1 MKPSDLHL
9 NDMIINAGPGLSAW
23 QERLQAWDEA
33 DLGARIWQR
42 DGRVWDETLV
52 LGAQV
57 PELTDRLD
65 WLELPETMAGSVAEL
80 VSFVDEIIADGFS
93 RVVVLGMGGSS
104 LIAEVWA
111 KIFAVKPGFL
121 PVTILDSTHPL
132 SVARIAE
139 SEELAT
145 TLFLVASKSG
155 GTLETLS
162 FFNYFYHQISE
173 IKDNP
178 GDNFV
183 ALTDPGSKLEALA
196 LEKGFVKIFSTPAA
210 VGGRFSALTFFGL
223 LPAVLQG
230 VPITEILQSAR
241 EISKVCAE
249 NIPSN
254 QNPALKLGCFLGEMM
269 LAGRD
274 KLFLVLSPSIKPFA
288 VWLEQLIAESTG
300 KSGFGLVPVIVEEG
314 DDLPLRDCN
323 DSVSRDSVYLCL
335 RLENDD
341 NRVFDQVLTRIQDSG
356 EPLSLIKLANKV
368 DLGREI
374 WRFEMATAAIGAVL
388 KINPFDQPDVEAAK
402 IGARQAM
409 AAWQENGK
417 LPDFE
422 KLVEENNL
430 KISGSHHFSE
440 VDDLDN
446 ALASFVGKVK
456 PGDYIAVM
464 VYLPQTDSLELVLQ
478 NLRKILLSRCRVP
491 VTLGYGPR
499 FLHSTGQLHKGD
511 ANHGLF
517 LQINGNLKNDLQVY
531 GSDYSFATLIAA
543 QAQGDYEALLSRGR
557 RILALDWQSTEVEP
571 ELAAIVEKLKYS

>member
-1 MKPSDLHL
+1 
-9 NDMIINAGPGLSAW
+9 MIINAGPGLSVW
-23 QERLQAWDEA
+23 SERLQTWDDA
-33 DLGARIWQR
+33 DLGARIWRR
-42 DGRVWDETLV
+42 DGRVWDENLAS
-52 LGAQV
+52 GAQV
-57 PELTDRLD
+57 PDLTDRLD
-65 WLELPETMAGSVAEL
+65 WLELPETMAGSVTEL
-80 VSFVDEIIADGFS
+80 VAFAEEIIAAGFS

-111 KIFAVKPGFL
+111 RIFVVKSGFL

-139 SEELAT
+139 SGESVT

-162 FFNYFYHQISE
+162 FLDYFYHLISE

-196 LEKGFVKIFSTPAA
+196 CEKGFRKTFLTPAA

-223 LPAVLQG
+223 LPAALQG
-230 VPITEILQSAR
+230 VPVAKILQTAQVIAK
-241 EISKVCAE
+241 ECAAD
-249 NIPSN
+249 IPATQN
-254 QNPALKLGCFLGEMM
+254 QALKLGCFLGEMV

-300 KSGFGLVPVIVEEG
+300 KSGFGLVPVIVEDG
-314 DDLPLRDCN
+314 DELPLRDHN

-341 NRVFDQVLTRIQDSG
+341 NQTFDQYFTEIRSCKAPFTLV
-356 EPLSLIKLANKV
+356 KLVDKI

-374 WRFEMATAAIGAVL
+374 WRFEMATAAIGAAL
-388 KINPFDQPDVEAAK
+388 KINPFNQPDVEAAK

-409 AAWQENGK
+409 AAWQKSGK
-417 LPDFE
+417 LPETE
-422 KLVEENNL
+422 KLVDGVNL
-430 KISGSHHFSE
+430 KISGSHHFSR
-440 VDDLDN
+440 VDGLDN
-446 ALASFVGKVK
+446 ALASFVEKVK
-456 PGDYIAVM
+456 PGDYIVLM
-464 VYLPQTDSLELVLQ
+464 VYLPQTESLELLLH
-478 NLRKILLSRCRVP
+478 NLRKILLTRCRVP
-491 VTLGYGPR
+491 VTLGFGPR

-511 ANHGLF
+511 GNHGLF
-517 LQINGNLKNDLQVY
+517 LQVIGNLENDLELP
-531 GSDYSFATLIAA
+531 GSDYGFAILIAA
-543 QAQGDYEALLSRGR
+543 QAQGDYEALLRRGR
-557 RILALDWQSTEVEP
+557 RVLALDWHLNEVES